1 MKASKSNFKINLI
14 YGLLTVVPIAGVVL
28 LLVKMVE
35 LLELVGKQLGL
46 ESNLGTGAVVLL
58 AMIFLLAVVYLFG
71 ALVRTRIGSWT
82 HEKLEQKV
90 LQQIPGYNI
99 VSSVLKGFVETND
112 NYLPVMIRLYDSD
125 TAVLGFA
132 MEKNDNGTIT
142 VFVPSTPVLTMGN
155 VYIVAP
161 ERVTP
166 LEASHIDMVSSITDW
181 GVGSNKVVGNK
192 KSDVT
197 GTDE

>member
-1 MKASKSNFKINLI
+1 MKKKESNFKINLI
-14 YGLLTVVPIAGVVL
+14 YGLLTVVPIAVVLL

-35 LLELVGKQLGL
+35 ILELVGKQLGL

-58 AMIFLLAVVYLFG
+58 ALVFLLAVVYLFG

-90 LQQIPGYNI
+90 LLQIPGYNI

-112 NYLPVMIRLYDSD
+112 DYLPVMIRLYDSD

-132 MEKNDNGTIT
+132 MERNDDDSIT
-142 VFVPSTPVLTMGN
+142 VFVPSTPVMTMGN

-166 LEASHIDMVSSITDW
+166 LDANHIDVVSSITDW
-181 GVGSNKVVGNK
+181 GVGTNKVIGNK
-192 KSDVT
+192 KTDVT
-197 GTDE
+197 GTDK